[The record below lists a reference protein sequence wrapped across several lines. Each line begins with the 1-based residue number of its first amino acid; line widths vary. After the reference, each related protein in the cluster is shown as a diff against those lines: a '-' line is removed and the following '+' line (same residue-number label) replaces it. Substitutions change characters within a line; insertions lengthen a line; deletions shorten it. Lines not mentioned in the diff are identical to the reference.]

1 MWSRLEVQVTGIKN
15 KRMERWLAVGLLVAV
30 ILLIGLAVLWPAVG
44 KWTELNEEKLSLARQ
59 LKQYERILAGKD
71 AVVESM
77 DSIKKEILEQG
88 YFNSQQTVSLASA
101 ELQEFV
107 KKAIIDAGGQLS
119 STQAL
124 PVINKD
130 KFSLI
135 TVSVRMTGNI
145 EVLRGV
151 LHRLETSTPLIVVNE
166 LDIRPMRNIRN
177 RRTRQIEASN
187 ELNVNFQAV
196 SFMRKQPE

>member
-1 MWSRLEVQVTGIKN
+1 MTGIKN
-15 KRMERWLAVGLLVAV
+15 KQVERWLAVGLLVAV
-30 ILLIGLAVLWPAVG
+30 MLLIGLAVLWPTVG

-59 LKQYERILAGKD
+59 LKQYERILAGKN

-77 DSIKKEILEQG
+77 DSVKKEILEQG

-151 LHRLETSTPLIVVNE
+151 LHRLETSTPLVVINE

>member
-1 MWSRLEVQVTGIKN
+1 MTRIKN
-15 KRMERWLAVGLLVAV
+15 KQMQRWLAVGLLVAL
-30 ILLIGLAVLWPAVG
+30 ILLIGLAVLWPTVG
-44 KWTELNEEKLSLARQ
+44 KWMELNEEKLSLARQ

-77 DSIKKEILEQG
+77 NSVKKEILEQG

-124 PVINKD
+124 PVINKE

-151 LHRLETSTPLIVVNE
+151 LHRLETSTPLVVINE

>member
-1 MWSRLEVQVTGIKN
+1 MIKIKN
-15 KRMERWLAVGLLVAV
+15 KQMERWLAVGLLIAV
-30 ILLIGLAVLWPAVG
+30 MLIVSTAVLFPAAS
-44 KWTELNEEKLSLARQ
+44 KWMELHDDKIALARQ

-71 AVVESM
+71 AVAKNMES
-77 DSIKKEILEQG
+77 IQEEILEQG
-88 YFNSQQTVSLASA
+88 YFNSQQTESLASA
-101 ELQEFV
+101 ELQEFI
-107 KKAIIDAGGQLS
+107 KKAIVEAGGKLS

-124 PVINKD
+124 PVIEKD
-130 KFSLI
+130 KFNLI

-151 LHRLETSTPLIVVNE
+151 LYRLETSTPLIMINQM
-166 LDIRPMRNIRN
+166 DIRPMRSLRN
-177 RRTRQIEASN
+177 RLTRQIEPSN

>member
-1 MWSRLEVQVTGIKN
+1 MIKIKN
-15 KRMERWLAVGLLVAV
+15 KQMERWLAVGLLVAV
-30 ILLIGLAVLWPAVG
+30 MLIVSTAVLFPAAS
-44 KWTELNEEKLSLARQ
+44 KWMELHDDKIALARQ

-71 AVVESM
+71 AVAKNMES
-77 DSIKKEILEQG
+77 IQEEILEQG
-88 YFNSQQTVSLASA
+88 YFNSQQTESLASA
-101 ELQEFV
+101 ELQEFI
-107 KKAIIDAGGQLS
+107 KKAIVDAGGKLS

-124 PVINKD
+124 PVIEKD
-130 KFSLI
+130 KFNLI

-151 LHRLETSTPLIVVNE
+151 LYRLETSTPLIMINQM
-166 LDIRPMRNIRN
+166 DIRPMRSLRN
-177 RRTRQIEASN
+177 RLTRQIEPSN

>member
-1 MWSRLEVQVTGIKN
+1 VTGIKN

>member
-1 MWSRLEVQVTGIKN
+1 MQ
-15 KRMERWLAVGLLVAV
+15 RWLAVGLLVAL
-30 ILLIGLAVLWPAVG
+30 ILLIGLAVLWPTVG
-44 KWTELNEEKLSLARQ
+44 KWMELNEEKLSLARQ

-77 DSIKKEILEQG
+77 NSVKKEILEQG

-124 PVINKD
+124 PVINKE

-151 LHRLETSTPLIVVNE
+151 LHRLETSTPLVVINE

>member
-1 MWSRLEVQVTGIKN
+1 MIKIKN
-15 KRMERWLAVGLLVAV
+15 KQMERWLAVGLLIAV
-30 ILLIGLAVLWPAVG
+30 MLIVGTAVLFPAAS
-44 KWTELNEEKLSLARQ
+44 KWMELHDDKIALARQ

-71 AVVESM
+71 AVAKNMES
-77 DSIKKEILEQG
+77 IQEEILEQG
-88 YFNSQQTVSLASA
+88 YFNSQQTESLASA
-101 ELQEFV
+101 ELQEFI
-107 KKAIIDAGGQLS
+107 KKAIVEAGGKLS

-124 PVINKD
+124 PVIEKD
-130 KFSLI
+130 KFNLI

-151 LHRLETSTPLIVVNE
+151 LYRLETSTPLIMINQM
-166 LDIRPMRNIRN
+166 DIRPMRSLRN
-177 RRTRQIEASN
+177 RLTRQIEPSN

>member
-1 MWSRLEVQVTGIKN
+1 MIKIKN
-15 KRMERWLAVGLLVAV
+15 KQMERWLAVGLLVAV
-30 ILLIGLAVLWPAVG
+30 MLIVSTAVLFPAAG
-44 KWTELNEEKLSLARQ
+44 KWMELHDDKIALARQ

-71 AVVESM
+71 AVAKNMES
-77 DSIKKEILEQG
+77 IQEEILEQG
-88 YFNSQQTVSLASA
+88 YFNSQQTESLASA
-101 ELQEFV
+101 ELQEFI
-107 KKAIIDAGGQLS
+107 KKAIVDAGGKLS

-124 PVINKD
+124 PVIEKD
-130 KFSLI
+130 KFNLI

-151 LHRLETSTPLIVVNE
+151 LYRLETSTPLIMINQM
-166 LDIRPMRNIRN
+166 DIRPMRSLRN
-177 RRTRQIEASN
+177 RLTRQIEPSN

>member
-1 MWSRLEVQVTGIKN
+1 MWSRLEVPVTGIKN
-15 KRMERWLAVGLLVAV
+15 KQVERWLAVGLLVAV
-30 ILLIGLAVLWPAVG
+30 MLLIGLAVLWPTVG

-59 LKQYERILAGKD
+59 LKQYERILAGKN

-77 DSIKKEILEQG
+77 DSVKKEILEQG

-151 LHRLETSTPLIVVNE
+151 LHRLETSTPLVVINE

-196 SFMRKQPE
+196 SFMRKQAE

>member
-1 MWSRLEVQVTGIKN
+1 MWSRLEVPVTGIRN
-15 KRMERWLAVGLLVAV
+15 KQVERWLAVGLLVAV
-30 ILLIGLAVLWPAVG
+30 ILLIGLAVLWPTVG

-59 LKQYERILAGKD
+59 LKQYERILAGKS

-77 DSIKKEILEQG
+77 DSVKKEILEQG

-130 KFSLI
+130 KFSLV

-151 LHRLETSTPLIVVNE
+151 LHRLETSTPLVVINE

>member
-1 MWSRLEVQVTGIKN
+1 MIKIKN
-15 KRMERWLAVGLLVAV
+15 KQMERWLAVGLLIAV
-30 ILLIGLAVLWPAVG
+30 MLIVSTAVLFPAAS
-44 KWTELNEEKLSLARQ
+44 KWMELHDDKIALARQ

-71 AVVESM
+71 AVAKNMES
-77 DSIKKEILEQG
+77 IQEEILEQG
-88 YFNSQQTVSLASA
+88 YFNSQQTESLASA
-101 ELQEFV
+101 ELQEFI
-107 KKAIIDAGGQLS
+107 KKAIVDAGGKLS

-124 PVINKD
+124 PVIEKD
-130 KFSLI
+130 KFNLI

-151 LHRLETSTPLIVVNE
+151 LYRLETSTPLIMINQM
-166 LDIRPMRNIRN
+166 DIRPMRSLRN
-177 RRTRQIEASN
+177 RLTRQIEPSN

>member
-1 MWSRLEVQVTGIKN
+1 MTRINN

-30 ILLIGLAVLWPAVG
+30 ILLVGLAVLWPTVG
-44 KWTELNEEKLSLARQ
+44 KWMELNEEKLSLARQ

-77 DSIKKEILEQG
+77 DNVKKEILEQG
-88 YFNSQQTVSLASA
+88 YFNRQQTVSLASA

-151 LHRLETSTPLIVVNE
+151 LHRLENSTPLVIINE

>member
-1 MWSRLEVQVTGIKN
+1 MIRINN
-15 KRMERWLAVGLLVAV
+15 KRMERWLAVGLLAAV

-44 KWTELNEEKLSLARQ
+44 KWMELNEEKLSLARQ

-77 DSIKKEILEQG
+77 DNVKKEILEQG
-88 YFNSQQTVSLASA
+88 YFNRQQTVSLASA

-119 STQAL
+119 STQSL

-151 LHRLETSTPLIVVNE
+151 LHRLENSTPLIVINE